1 MASIDNMM
9 GAAFVGVAFACFL
22 LGVSVLQ
29 SLHYFSNNNAQDPVA
44 MRVFVLFIIVLD
56 FSHQGLICH
65 TLYVYVITGYD
76 EPDELKTVVWSLL
89 VEVLVNGLIAFSLFV
104 MENLETPQFEYMAHG
119 IRDDPGVFRAR
130 LYHRF
135 DVGISFDLGNDGSQ
149 RLTCI
154 WTFVELAVHLKGL
167 SIAVNVLAAAGDVL
181 IASSLACRLP
191 RPGFESQSN
200 MMINKLVGPI
210 VSFLK
215 PPHPSFLQTLFAVNT
230 GALTSICAMAS
241 LVSILVF
248 PATFV
253 YISFFFCMGHL
264 YTNSLLATLNARA
277 GIRALGGIHTSD
289 KDQSFLDLEG
299 DTSLLKRLGMMS
311 SSVVSLGRKRVPEAI
326 AMVATEAEPY
336 LPPTPPNSPCCVS
349 VFFRI

>member
-1 MASIDNMM
+1 
-9 GAAFVGVAFACFL
+9 
-22 LGVSVLQ
+22 
-29 SLHYFSNNNAQDPVA
+29 

-76 EPDELKTVVWSLL
+76 KPDELKTVVWSLL
-89 VEVLVNGLIAFSLFV
+89 VEVLVNGLIAFSVQSFLSWRIWRLSNSNIWLTAFV
-104 MENLETPQFEYMAHG
+104 MTLVFSELGCITAYALIALTR
-119 IRDDPGVFRAR
+119 IR
-130 LYHRF
+130 
-135 DVGISFDLGNDGSQ
+135 
-149 RLTCI
+149 
-154 WTFVELAVHLKGL
+154 TFVELAVHLKGL

-181 IASSLACRLP
+181 IASSLAYLLQTSKT
-191 RPGFESQSN
+191 GFRNSDT
-200 MMINKLVGPI
+200 MINKL
-210 VSFLK
+210 
-215 PPHPSFLQTLFAVNT
+215 TLFAVNT

-253 YISFFFCMGHL
+253 YISFFFCMGRL

-289 KDQSFLDLEG
+289 EDQSFLDLEG

-336 LPPTPPNSPCCVS
+336 LPPTPPNSPC
-349 VFFRI
+349 